1 MDTLV
6 KTAGLNRQQ
15 AANIAKADPAD
26 RAALAQKYAQRNL
39 NAQRNLKKSRRRIF
53 GSVGKKS
60 RRSSFGSVG
69 GIIASAS
76 YSAAT
81 QANYGPGTGRGGKI
95 KNVPAGP
102 SLLDQLRRDG
112 KKKC

>member
-26 RAALAQKYAQRNL
+26 RAALAEKYWD
-39 NAQRNLKKSRRRIF
+39 RNLKKLTGRNRRRPRS
-53 GSVGKKS
+53 GS

-69 GIIASAS
+69 GITASAS
-76 YSAAT
+76 YSAAPR
-81 QANYGPGTGRGGKI
+81 ANYGPGTGRGGKI